1 MHIHMAHNIRSLLA
15 LVCTGIILTHFAR
28 ASSLNVTT
36 GQAVQFNVSVQGT
49 APFAYQWQKNGVA
62 ISSATGSTYT
72 IAAANT
78 ADAATYSV
86 IVFNAAGYTFSD
98 AGVLT
103 VNSVTAAASVNSGAV
118 AGSGF
123 ETPNVGAN
131 TYFALAYSPTG
142 TPWTFTGN
150 AGITGN
156 NSAFTDHASAAP
168 EGVQAAFIQSANA
181 SIAQQISFAQTGY
194 YTLVLSAASR
204 GGPSNLQLQAVNA
217 TIDGSSVGTF
227 TPSSASY
234 ETFAFPFYAT
244 AGLHTLRLQGTVW
257 GDSTTLFDDVVIIGP

>member
-1 MHIHMAHNIRSLLA
+1 MHTLTARILRSLLA
-15 LVCTGIILTHFAR
+15 FICTGILLNNFAR
-28 ASSLNVTT
+28 ASALSVTA
-36 GQAVQFNVSVQGT
+36 GQGVTFSVSVQGT

-62 ISSATGSTYT
+62 ISSATGSTYS
-72 IAAANT
+72 IAAATT

-98 AGVLT
+98 GGVLT
-103 VNSVTAAASVNSGAV
+103 VSSVTV
-118 AGSGF
+118 AGGGF
-123 ETPNVGAN
+123 EMPNVGAN
-131 TYFALAYSPTG
+131 THYALAYSPTG
-142 TPWTFTGN
+142 TPWTFIGN

-227 TPSSASY
+227 TPNSTSY
-234 ETFAFPFYAT
+234 ETFTFPFYAT
-244 AGLHTLRLQGTVW
+244 AGSHTLRLQGTVW